1 MTTQFVSLEDR
12 KRPEKKELI
21 CCHHRNDPSFCL
33 WCCRPLK
40 CNITCITVHFLYV
53 WRVAVGLA
61 LQHFACYAAVPQSH
75 RSRRDGGEKPGHEG
89 QLAGVG
95 SHLALPQS
103 CPPWTSCWRPVGDQ
117 GCGTQEPRCFPLGGN
132 CGGIHTGRDP
142 GEPVFQMMKLRGSRL
157 RPEPPGVEAR
167 RVPGAPGLGGE
178 ASGLLRRQQDRKSVR
193 Y

>member
-1 MTTQFVSLEDR
+1 MCGGWRWVWHCSILRATLRFPRAIDHAGMGGRSLGMR
-12 KRPEKKELI
+12 GSL
-21 CCHHRNDPSFCL
+21 L
-33 WCCRPLK
+33 
-40 CNITCITVHFLYV
+40 
-53 WRVAVGLA
+53 GLGA
-61 LQHFACYAAVPQSH
+61 IWLSLRAP
-75 RSRRDGGEKPGHEG
+75 
-89 QLAGVG
+89 
-95 SHLALPQS
+95 
-103 CPPWTSCWRPVGDQ
+103 PPWTSCWRPVGDQ

-132 CGGIHTGRDP
+132 RGGIHTGRDP